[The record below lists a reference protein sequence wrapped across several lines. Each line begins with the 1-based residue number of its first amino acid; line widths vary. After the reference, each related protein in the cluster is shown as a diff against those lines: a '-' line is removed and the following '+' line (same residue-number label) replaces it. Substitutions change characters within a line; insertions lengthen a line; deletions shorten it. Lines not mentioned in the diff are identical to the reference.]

1 MNDSILAFLQQLHS
15 AMTDNEQF
23 RLEMTKNGDSLDVIV
38 MPLMADDESNVPEQ
52 VKAIRSA
59 LSMPLSMRNMP
70 LTEIASDLGERLSGF
85 GQARSQATDAY
96 QELLASLKDATANAK
111 NQGSKK
117 NTKKETVAT
126 KTPPEQTPDTK
137 PADKTEG
144 EQEQSVTPEAQ
155 PEQPSQGG
163 LLGF

>member
-23 RLEMTKNGDSLDVIV
+23 RLEMTKNGDSLDLIV
-38 MPLMADDESNVPEQ
+38 MPLMADDESKVPEQ
-52 VKAIRSA
+52 AKAIRSA

-70 LTEIASDLGERLSGF
+70 LTEIASDLGDRLSGF
-85 GQARSQATDAY
+85 GQARSQTTDAY
-96 QELLASLKDATANAK
+96 QELLASLNDATANAK

-117 NTKKETVAT
+117 TAKKEKEAI
-126 KTPPEQTPDTK
+126 KTSPKQTADTN
-137 PADKTEG
+137 PADKEEG
-144 EQEQSVTPEAQ
+144 KQEQSARPEAQ
-155 PEQPSQGG
+155 PEQPAQGG